1 MTNQDY
7 AVWKAETEFSAHEGE
22 RWRALKARELD
33 TLPDGTAVLI
43 NVATG
48 EFVTG
53 RSLQDARQTYHKT
66 FGQTGKLAYGFTVGR
81 PTFVGGGLG

>member
-1 MTNQDY
+1 MTNNDY
-7 AVWKAETEFSAHEGE
+7 AVWKAETEYSAHEGE
-22 RWRALKARELD
+22 RWRALKAGELNA
-33 TLPDGTAVLI
+33 LPDGTAVLI

-53 RSLQDARQTYHKT
+53 RSPQDARQNYHKT
-66 FGQTGKLAYGFTVGR
+66 FGQTVNLAYSFTVGR